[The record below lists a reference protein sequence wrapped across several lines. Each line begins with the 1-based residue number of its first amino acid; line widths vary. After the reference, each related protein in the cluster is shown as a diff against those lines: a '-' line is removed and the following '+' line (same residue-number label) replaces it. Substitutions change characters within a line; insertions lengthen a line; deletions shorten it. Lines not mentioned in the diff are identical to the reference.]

1 MRITRSTEL
10 QLPGV
15 RILHFERLVDKRGY
29 FTEHYSKDEVA
40 QALACAV
47 GESFDV
53 KQVLPNRVLN
63 AASYESHGVW
73 SIYEAMARSFQ
84 ANESFSRANV
94 VRGLHLQWAP
104 YMGKLIRV
112 VKGRMLSLVNN
123 CSHSRAL

>member
-53 KQVLPNRVLN
+53 KQVLPNRLPQMLVLF
-63 AASYESHGVW
+63 VW
-73 SIYEAMARSFQ
+73 LRNTSGTPGPFTKRWRGPFRQMRA
-84 ANESFSRANV
+84 SRAQMSCADCTCSGH
-94 VRGLHLQWAP
+94 RTWESSLGL
-104 YMGKLIRV
+104 
-112 VKGRMLSLVNN
+112 
-123 CSHSRAL
+123 

>member
-53 KQVLPNRVLN
+53 KQVLPNRLPQMLVLFVWLRNTSGISTLAPRAAFFPFFSECAN
-63 AASYESHGVW
+63 ASNRQ
-73 SIYEAMARSFQ
+73 M
-84 ANESFSRANV
+84 
-94 VRGLHLQWAP
+94 
-104 YMGKLIRV
+104 
-112 VKGRMLSLVNN
+112 RMPP
-123 CSHSRAL
+123 